1 MSFDKYF
8 LNDVH
13 SNMIPHCSKVW
24 GQQDF
29 YTYIQQGHIELIRSD
44 IYNIYSVIEDR
55 KLHAKQK
62 IRQVKDLTALLKAP
76 ENLNSVIY

>member
-13 SNMIPHCSKVW
+13 SNMIHHCSKVW
-24 GQQDF
+24 GQQDL
-29 YTYIQQGHIELIRSD
+29 YTFIQQGHIELIRSD

-55 KLHAKQK
+55 KHAKQK
-62 IRQVKDLTALLKAP
+62 IR
-76 ENLNSVIY
+76 

>member
-13 SNMIPHCSKVW
+13 SNMIHHCSKVW
-24 GQQDF
+24 GQQDL
-29 YTYIQQGHIELIRSD
+29 YTFIQQGHIELIRSD
-44 IYNIYSVIEDR
+44 IYSVIEDR
-55 KLHAKQK
+55 KHAKQK